1 MFVEKN
7 SMKDF
12 GSPVVMQVLRN
23 LQQILIKAELTFIS
37 QEEWWQVGHFI
48 KMKSFIKLI
57 PESLLSQNSASSMV
71 GIAEL

>member
-7 SMKDF
+7 SVKDF

-37 QEEWWQVGHFI
+37 QEE
-48 KMKSFIKLI
+48 
-57 PESLLSQNSASSMV
+57 
-71 GIAEL
+71 